1 MDKLEPF
8 LNIVIYAILKEY
20 GIESNL
26 NYDYEDAIIVDP
38 NKLYEFLQTDNF
50 KKTMFTIIMSD
61 IPDE

>member
-8 LNIVIYAILKEY
+8 LNIVIHAILKEY
-20 GIESNL
+20 GIESYL

-38 NKLYEFLQTDNF
+38 NKLHEFLQTDNF